1 MAPFP
6 AAVAAFSE
14 TDEDVDDDEDVDVVG
29 MNSNR
34 MSRQV
39 NGNVYEVRI
48 CVVACKRRKRR
59 SRPAVSE
66 C

>member
-1 MAPFP
+1 VVPF
-6 AAVAAFSE
+6 AVAVAVFSE
-14 TDEDVDDDEDVDVVG
+14 PDGEAAEIVDVIG
-29 MNSNR
+29 KNSRR

-59 SRPAVSE
+59 SRPAFSG